1 MRKQPDGQVAV
12 RLILW
17 GLSMAKKTV
26 SYIAPPKLQSRFL
39 LVGLTVPELA
49 IMLGLFFSQVFWGQ
63 IIYAIFLPL
72 AFAVFVVR
80 FIDDKSIKDILM
92 IMLRYHFCP
101 QQFTQHVTEQKKI
114 GTSKK

>member
-12 RLILW
+12 RLILC

-49 IMLGLFFSQVFWGQ
+49 IMLGLFFSQGFWGQ

-72 AFAVFVVR
+72 AFAVFVAR

-101 QQFTQHVTEQKKI
+101 QQFTQHVHVQKKK
-114 GTSKK
+114 GTRKK